1 MKTLATAMTF
11 SAVLTLSAWVQAADP
26 GMSPGLTPEPQA
38 GSSDLSS
45 GPSTS
50 GSMVQGEVLK
60 IEGDTYLIKD
70 SAGKEVR
77 LRVTNDTKMG
87 SAFQVGDKI
96 EANVAADGQA
106 MSIQK
111 VDVAGSK

>member
-1 MKTLATAMTF
+1 MKTLVYAMTF
-11 SAVLTLSAWVQAADP
+11 SAVLTLSAWVLAADP

-38 GSSDLSS
+38 GSSGLSS